1 MHLSQNFFPEVAL
14 SPFRHR
20 LRIALTPAAAIE
32 GDGGRGDIP
41 FGEPELSSSSND
53 NYSPIETG
61 DEPQFPVMQ
70 TPRYRLGQPLSAK

>member
-32 GDGGRGDIP
+32 GDGGG
-41 FGEPELSSSSND
+41 GEPLLSN
-53 NYSPIETG
+53 
-61 DEPQFPVMQ
+61 
-70 TPRYRLGQPLSAK
+70 LS